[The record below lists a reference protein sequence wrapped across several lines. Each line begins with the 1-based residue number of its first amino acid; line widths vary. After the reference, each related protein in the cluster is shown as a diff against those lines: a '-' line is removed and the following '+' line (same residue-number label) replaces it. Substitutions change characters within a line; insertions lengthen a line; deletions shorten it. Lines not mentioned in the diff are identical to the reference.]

1 MVQVLIRHTIADY
14 KTWREVFDASL
25 EFRHRGGEESC
36 RIFRDTE
43 KDGDITILCEW
54 ESMQRAHSFM
64 SSPELKSK
72 MEAAGVLGAPEIH
85 YLSEM
90 YKIRRSAAD

>member
-1 MVQVLIRHTIADY
+1 MVHLLVRHTITDY
-14 KTWREVFDASL
+14 KTWRGAFDASL

-43 KDGDITILCEW
+43 KDGEIILMLEW
-54 ESMQRAHSFM
+54 ESAERAHRFM
-64 SSPELKSK
+64 SSPELKAK
-72 MEAAGVLGAPEIH
+72 MKEAGVLGEPEIR

-90 YKIRRSAAD
+90 YTIRRSAAD